1 MKKKLKI
8 LVMIGLFKKAIVL
21 SMLVLS
27 SSLIGQIDRS
37 MPEPG
42 PAPEIEFKEPFTT
55 KLSNNLT
62 LMVVVNDKLPT
73 ASATLIIDNPPILEG
88 DKSGVKDL
96 VTSNMG
102 KGNKFQSKDEFIEE
116 KDFMGSFISY
126 NSSGGSISS
135 LSRYFERTMTM
146 FAQGA
151 LYPVFS
157 DEEFEKEKTKL
168 TEALKIDEK
177 NAASIARR
185 VENIVAFKQGHP
197 RSEYTTEASVSSIG
211 ITDIE
216 NFYKNYF
223 KPNNAYLV
231 VIGDVNLEETIS
243 LSKELFENWEYS
255 TELEN
260 MFGEGSVN
268 DFVDPDVSAKTTI
281 HIVDV
286 PNSTNVEISFQNV
299 IDRKTS
305 DTDYFSG
312 TVANRVLG
320 AGPESRLFT
329 VIREEKGY
337 AYGAYSGLPT
347 SSKSKTKFVGRTTV
361 RSEVADSAIVEMH
374 NQLKIMRDRPITDE
388 ELSNVKSGYFGEF
401 AMSIENPITIANQA
415 LSIRSENL
423 PEDFYKTFLSNLNKV
438 SKDDV
443 IESSKK
449 FFLIDNAQIV
459 VTGKI
464 NEIIDNLENI
474 YLDDDKIDVVYH
486 DEFGNITEK
495 PDYSVDEN
503 VSVES
508 IVTNYIDLIGGKDK
522 LEKVESIEIKG
533 NANLNMQGQSFVLEF
548 YSLKNNQNQSLSTV
562 TAGGMVVQKSVF
574 NKYQGYNEVN
584 GQRMPLTDSELEQAI
599 INSALF
605 SELNYDFSA
614 IELIGTSN
622 VDDQKVY
629 EIKITDNKTEYYS
642 IESGLKLKE
651 VETTEVEGNV
661 ISVETT
667 IKEYE
672 EVDGIM
678 IPSEINQITPGLPIP
693 GGITINFNTI
703 KLNVKTSDSD
713 FN

>member
-1 MKKKLKI
+1 MKNNLKI
-8 LVMIGLFKKAIVL
+8 LVMIGLCKKVIVL

-37 MPEPG
+37 MPEAG
-42 PAPEIEFKEPFTT
+42 PAPEIEFKEPYTT

-88 DKSGVKDL
+88 DKSGVKGL

-151 LYPVFS
+151 LYPIFS

-185 VENIVAFKQGHP
+185 VENIVAYKKDHP
-197 RSEYTTEASVSSIG
+197 TSEYTTEASVSNIN

-216 NFYKNYF
+216 NFYKSYF

-231 VIGDVNLEETIS
+231 VIGDVNLEGTIA
-243 LSKELFENWEYS
+243 LSKKLFEDWKYS
-255 TELEN
+255 NELDK
-260 MFGEGSVN
+260 MFGEGSIN
-268 DFVDPDVSAKTTI
+268 DFVEPEVSKRTTI

-286 PNSTNVEISFQNV
+286 PNATNVEISFQNI

-320 AGPESRLFT
+320 AGPESRLFS
-329 VIREEKGY
+329 VIREEKGF

-347 SSKSKTKFVGRTTV
+347 SSKTKTKFVARTTV
-361 RSEVADSAIVEMH
+361 RTEVADSAIVEMH
-374 NQLKIMRDRPITDE
+374 NQLKIMRDNPITDE

-423 PEDFYKTFLSNLNKV
+423 PEDFYKTFLSNLNTV

-443 IESSKK
+443 MQSSKK

-464 NEIIDNLENI
+464 NDILDNLESI
-474 YLDDDKIDVVYH
+474 YLDENRIDVIYH
-486 DEFGNITEK
+486 DAFGKIIEK
-495 PDYSVDEN
+495 PDYSVDAS
-503 VSVES
+503 VSVEN
-508 IVTNYIDLIGGKDK
+508 IINKYIDLIGGKDK
-522 LEKVESIEIKG
+522 LEKVESIESNG
-533 NANLNMQGQSFVLEF
+533 NANINMQGQSFVLEF
-548 YSLKNNQNQSLSTV
+548 YSLKNNQNQSLNTI
-562 TAGGMVVQKSVF
+562 TAGGMVVQRSVF

-605 SELNYDFSA
+605 SELNYDFST
-614 IELIGTSN
+614 IELIGTAM
-622 VDDQKVY
+622 VDNQKAY
-629 EIKITDNKTEYYS
+629 QIKITENKTEYYS
-642 IESGLKLKE
+642 IESGLKIKE
-651 VETTEVEGNV
+651 VEIQETEGNQV
-661 ISVETT
+661 VQETT
-667 IKEYE
+667 IKDYN
-672 EVDGIM
+672 EVDGVL
-678 IPSEINQITPGLPIP
+678 IPSEINLVAPGTPPDGF
-693 GGITINFNTI
+693 TIKFNRI

>member
-1 MKKKLKI
+1 MKKNLKI
-8 LVMIGLFKKAIVL
+8 LVMIGLCKKLIVL

-37 MPEPG
+37 MPEAG
-42 PAPEIEFKEPFTT
+42 PAPEIEFKEPYTT

-151 LYPVFS
+151 LYPIFS

-185 VENIVAFKQGHP
+185 VENIVAYKKDHP
-197 RSEYTTEASVSSIG
+197 RSEYTTEASVSNIN
-211 ITDIE
+211 ITDID
-216 NFYKNYF
+216 NFYKSYF

-231 VIGDVNLEETIS
+231 VIGDVHLEGTIA
-243 LSKELFENWEYS
+243 LSKKLFEDWKYS
-255 TELEN
+255 NELDK
-260 MFGEGSVN
+260 MFGEGSIN
-268 DFVDPDVSAKTTI
+268 DFEEPEVSDKTTI

-286 PNSTNVEISFQNV
+286 PNATNVEISFQNI

-305 DTDYFSG
+305 DSDYFSG

-320 AGPESRLFT
+320 AGPESRLFS
-329 VIREEKGY
+329 VIREEKGF

-347 SSKSKTKFVGRTTV
+347 SSKTKTKFVARTTV
-361 RSEVADSAIVEMH
+361 RTEVADSAIVEMH
-374 NQLKIMRDRPITDE
+374 NQLRIMRDNPITDE

-423 PEDFYKTFLSNLNKV
+423 PEDFYKTFLSNLNTV

-443 IESSKK
+443 MQSSKK

-464 NEIIDNLENI
+464 NDILDNLESI
-474 YLDDDKIDVVYH
+474 YLDENKIDVIYY
-486 DEFGNITEK
+486 DAFGEVIEK
-495 PDYSVDEN
+495 PDYSVDAS
-503 VSVES
+503 VSVEN
-508 IVTNYIDLIGGKDK
+508 IINKYIDLIGGKDK

-548 YSLKNNQNQSLSTV
+548 YSLKNNQNQSLATV
-562 TAGGMVVQKSVF
+562 TAGGMVVQRSVF

-584 GQRMPLTDSELEQAI
+584 GQRIPLADAELEQAI

-605 SELNYDFSA
+605 SELNYDFST
-614 IELIGTSN
+614 IELVGTAV
-622 VDDQKVY
+622 VDDQKAY

-642 IESGLKLKE
+642 IESGLKIKE
-651 VETTEVEGNV
+651 VEIQEIEGNQLS
-661 ISVETT
+661 IETT

-672 EVDGIM
+672 EVEGILV
-678 IPSEINQITPGLPIP
+678 PNEINQVTPTLPIP
-693 GGITINFNTI
+693 GGITIKFNNI

>member
-1 MKKKLKI
+1 MKKNLKI
-8 LVMIGLFKKAIVL
+8 LVMIGLCKKLIVL

-37 MPEPG
+37 MPEAG
-42 PAPEIEFKEPFTT
+42 PAPEIEFKEPYTT

-151 LYPVFS
+151 LYPIFS

-185 VENIVAFKQGHP
+185 VENIVAYKKDHP
-197 RSEYTTEASVSSIG
+197 RSEYTTEASVSNIN
-211 ITDIE
+211 ITDID
-216 NFYKNYF
+216 NFYKSYF

-231 VIGDVNLEETIS
+231 VIGDVNLEGTIA
-243 LSKELFENWEYS
+243 LSKKLFEDWKYS
-255 TELEN
+255 NELDK
-260 MFGEGSVN
+260 MFGEGSIN
-268 DFVDPDVSAKTTI
+268 DFEEPEVSDKTTI

-286 PNSTNVEISFQNV
+286 PNATNVEISFQNI

-305 DTDYFSG
+305 DSDYFSG

-320 AGPESRLFT
+320 AGPESRLFS
-329 VIREEKGY
+329 VIREEKGF

-347 SSKSKTKFVGRTTV
+347 SSKTKTKFVARTTV
-361 RSEVADSAIVEMH
+361 RTEVADSAIVEMH
-374 NQLKIMRDRPITDE
+374 NQLRIMRDNPITDE

-423 PEDFYKTFLSNLNKV
+423 PEDFYKTFLSNLNTV

-443 IESSKK
+443 MQSSKK

-464 NEIIDNLENI
+464 NDILDNLESI
-474 YLDDDKIDVVYH
+474 YLDENKIDVIYY
-486 DEFGNITEK
+486 DAFGEVIEK
-495 PDYSVDEN
+495 PDYSVDAS
-503 VSVES
+503 VSVEN
-508 IVTNYIDLIGGKDK
+508 IINKYIDLIGGKNK

-548 YSLKNNQNQSLSTV
+548 YSLKNNQNQSLATV
-562 TAGGMVVQKSVF
+562 TAGGMVVQRSVF

-584 GQRMPLTDSELEQAI
+584 GQRIPLADAELEQAI

-605 SELNYDFSA
+605 SELNYDFSTL
-614 IELIGTSN
+614 ELVGTSTI
-622 VDDQKVY
+622 DDQKAY

-642 IESGLKLKE
+642 VESGLKMKIVE
-651 VETTEVEGNV
+651 KQEIEGNQIAIETTA
-661 ISVETT
+661 
-667 IKEYE
+667 KEYE
-672 EVDGIM
+672 EVEGIL
-678 IPSEINQITPGLPIP
+678 IPNEINLVTPTLPIP
-693 GGITINFNTI
+693 GGITIKFNNI

>member
-1 MKKKLKI
+1 MKKNLKI
-8 LVMIGLFKKAIVL
+8 LVMIGLCKKLIVL

-37 MPEPG
+37 MPEAG
-42 PAPEIEFKEPFTT
+42 PAPEIEFKEPYTT

-151 LYPVFS
+151 LYPIFS

-185 VENIVAFKQGHP
+185 VENIVAYKKDHP
-197 RSEYTTEASVSSIG
+197 RSEYTTEASVSNIN
-211 ITDIE
+211 ITDID
-216 NFYKNYF
+216 NFYKSYF

-231 VIGDVNLEETIS
+231 VIGDVNLEGTIA
-243 LSKELFENWEYS
+243 LSKKLFEDWKYS
-255 TELEN
+255 NELDK
-260 MFGEGSVN
+260 MFGEGSIN
-268 DFVDPDVSAKTTI
+268 DFEEPEVSDKTTI

-286 PNSTNVEISFQNV
+286 PNATNVEISFQN
-299 IDRKTS
+299 IINRKTS
-305 DTDYFSG
+305 DSDYFSG

-320 AGPESRLFT
+320 AGPESRLFS
-329 VIREEKGY
+329 VIREEKGF

-347 SSKSKTKFVGRTTV
+347 SSKTKTKFVARTTV
-361 RSEVADSAIVEMH
+361 RTEVADSAIVEMH
-374 NQLKIMRDRPITDE
+374 NQLRIMRDNPITDE

-423 PEDFYKTFLSNLNKV
+423 PEDFYKTFLSNLNTV

-443 IESSKK
+443 MQSSKK

-464 NEIIDNLENI
+464 NDILDNLESI
-474 YLDDDKIDVVYH
+474 YLDENKIDVIYNN
-486 DEFGNITEK
+486 EFGEIIEK
-495 PDYSVDEN
+495 PDYSVDE
-503 VSVES
+503 SVTVEN
-508 IVTNYIDLIGGKDK
+508 IINKYIDLIGGKDK
-522 LEKVESIEIKG
+522 LEKVESIELKG
-533 NANLNMQGQSFVLEF
+533 NANLNMQGQSLVLEF
-548 YSLKNNQNQSLSTV
+548 YSLKNNQNQSLNTV
-562 TAGGMVVQKSVF
+562 TAGGMVVQRSVF
-574 NKYQGYNEVN
+574 NKYQGYNEAN
-584 GQRMPLTDSELEQAI
+584 GQRMPLADSELEQAI

-605 SELNYDFSA
+605 SELNYDFST
-614 IELIGTSN
+614 IELVGTAI
-622 VDDQKVY
+622 VEDQKAY
-629 EIKITDNKTEYYS
+629 EIKITENKTEYYS

-651 VETTEVEGNV
+651 VEIQEVDGNQLT
-661 ISVETT
+661 IETT

-672 EVDGIM
+672 EVDGIL
-678 IPSEINQITPGLPIP
+678 IPNEINQVTPALPIP
-693 GGITINFNTI
+693 GGITIKFNNI

>member
-1 MKKKLKI
+1 MKNKLNK
-8 LVMIGLFKKAIVL
+8 LVMIGLYKKVVVL
-21 SMLVLS
+21 FILALS
-27 SSLIGQIDRS
+27 SSLSGQVDRS
-37 MPEPG
+37 IPEAG
-42 PAPEIEFKEPFTT
+42 PAPVIEFKEPFTT

-62 LMVVVNDKLPT
+62 LMIVVNDKLPT
-73 ASATLIIDNPPILEG
+73 ASATLIIDNPPILES
-88 DKSGVKDL
+88 DKSGMKSL

-126 NSSGGSISS
+126 NSSGGSFSS

-151 LYPVFS
+151 LYPIFS
-157 DEEFEKEKTKL
+157 DEEFVKEKTKL

-185 VENIVAFKQGHP
+185 VENIVAYKKGHP
-197 RSEYTTEASVSSIG
+197 RSEYVTEASVASIEM
-211 ITDIE
+211 TDID
-216 NFYKNYF
+216 NFYKSYF

-231 VIGDVNLEETIS
+231 VIGDVNMDKTIS
-243 LSKELFENWEYS
+243 LSKELFEGWQYS
-255 TELEN
+255 NELDK

-268 DFVDPDVSAKTTI
+268 DFVDPEISEKTTI
-281 HIVDV
+281 HVVDV
-286 PNSTNVEISFQNV
+286 PNSANVEISFQNI

-320 AGPESRLFT
+320 AGPESRLFS

-347 SSKSKTKFVGRTTV
+347 SSKSKTKFQARTTV
-361 RSEVADSAIVEMH
+361 RTEVADSAIVEMH
-374 NQLKIMRDRPITDE
+374 NQLKIMRDDPITDE
-388 ELSNVKSGYFGEF
+388 ELSNVKSGYFGSF
-401 AMSIENPITIANQA
+401 AMSMEESSTIANQA

-423 PEDFYKTFLSNLNKV
+423 PTDFYKTFLSNLNNV

-443 IESSKK
+443 MDSSKK

-464 NEIIDNLENI
+464 NDIIENLENI
-474 YLDDDKIDVVYH
+474 YLDNNKIDVIYH
-486 DEFGNITEK
+486 DEFGNITQR
-495 PDYSVDEN
+495 PDYSVSDD
-503 VSVES
+503 VTTES
-508 IVTNYIDLIGGKDK
+508 IINNYLDLIGGKDK
-522 LEKVESIEIKG
+522 LEEVESIEIKG
-533 NANLNMQGQSFVLEF
+533 NANLNMQGQSLVLEF
-548 YSLKNNQNQSLSTV
+548 YSLKNNQNQSLATV

-584 GQRMPLTDSELEQAI
+584 GQKMPITDTELEQAI

-605 SELNYDFSA
+605 TELNYDYSTM
-614 IELIGTSN
+614 ELVGTSIVN
-622 VDDQKVY
+622 EEKAYEVKV
-629 EIKITDNKTEYYS
+629 TDNKTEYYS
-642 IESGLKLKE
+642 IESGLKVKE
-651 VETTEVEGNV
+651 VETSEVEGNQM
-661 ISVETT
+661 SVETT
-667 IKEYE
+667 INEYE
-672 EVDGIM
+672 EVDGIL
-678 IPSEINQITPGLPIP
+678 IPSEINLVTPGMPIP
-693 GGITINFNTI
+693 GGITIKFGTI
-703 KLNVKTSDSD
+703 NLNIKTSDSD

>member
-1 MKKKLKI
+1 MKNNLKI
-8 LVMIGLFKKAIVL
+8 LLMIGLCKKVIVL

-37 MPEPG
+37 MPEAG
-42 PAPEIEFKEPFTT
+42 PAPEIEFKEPYTT

-88 DKSGVKDL
+88 DKSGVKGL

-151 LYPVFS
+151 LYPIFS

-185 VENIVAFKQGHP
+185 VENIVAYKKDHP
-197 RSEYTTEASVSSIG
+197 TSEYTTEASVSNIN

-216 NFYKNYF
+216 KFYKSYF

-231 VIGDVNLEETIS
+231 VIGDVNLEGTIA
-243 LSKELFENWEYS
+243 LSKKLFEDWKYS
-255 TELEN
+255 NELDK
-260 MFGEGSVN
+260 MFGEESIN
-268 DFVDPDVSAKTTI
+268 DFEEPEVSKRTTI

-286 PNSTNVEISFQNV
+286 PNATNVEISFQNI

-320 AGPESRLFT
+320 AGPESRLFS
-329 VIREEKGY
+329 VIREEKGF

-347 SSKSKTKFVGRTTV
+347 SSKTKTKFVARTTV
-361 RSEVADSAIVEMH
+361 RTEVADSAIVEMH
-374 NQLKIMRDRPITDE
+374 NQLKIIRDNPITDE

-423 PEDFYKTFLSNLNKV
+423 PEDFYKTFLSNLNTV

-443 IESSKK
+443 MQSSKK

-464 NEIIDNLENI
+464 NDILDNLESI
-474 YLDDDKIDVVYH
+474 YLDENRIDVIYH
-486 DEFGNITEK
+486 DAFGEIIEK
-495 PDYSVDEN
+495 PDYSVDAS
-503 VSVES
+503 VSVEN
-508 IVTNYIDLIGGKDK
+508 IINKYIDLIGGKDK
-522 LEKVESIEIKG
+522 LEKVESIESNG
-533 NANLNMQGQSFVLEF
+533 NANINMQGQSFVLEF
-548 YSLKNNQNQSLSTV
+548 YSLKNNQNQSLNTI
-562 TAGGMVVQKSVF
+562 TAGGMVVQRSVF
-574 NKYQGYNEVN
+574 NRYQGYNEVN

-605 SELNYDFSA
+605 SELNYDFST
-614 IELIGTSN
+614 IELIGTAI
-622 VDDQKVY
+622 VDNQKAY
-629 EIKITDNKTEYYS
+629 QIKITENKTEYYS
-642 IESGLKLKE
+642 IESGLKIKE
-651 VETTEVEGNV
+651 VEIQETEGNQV
-661 ISVETT
+661 VQETT
-667 IKEYE
+667 IKDYN
-672 EVDGIM
+672 EVDGVL
-678 IPSEINQITPGLPIP
+678 IPSEINLVAPGTPPDGF
-693 GGITINFNTI
+693 TIKFNRI